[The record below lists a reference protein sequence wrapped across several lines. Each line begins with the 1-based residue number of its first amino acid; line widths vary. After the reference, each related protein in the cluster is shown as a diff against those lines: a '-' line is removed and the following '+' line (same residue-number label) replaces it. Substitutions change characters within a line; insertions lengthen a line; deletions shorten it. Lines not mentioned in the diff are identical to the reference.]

1 MNNLMHAELI
11 INVTP
16 WETRVA
22 LLENGSAVEFHVERV
37 AERGYV
43 GNIYKGRVVRV
54 LPGMQ
59 AAFVNIG
66 LERTAFLYVTDVYD
80 HLPEFEFMLGRSED
94 EENYLTDFAADEEYP
109 LHYTQPFFRIEDL
122 LHEGQEILVQVAKDP
137 MGSKGAR
144 VTSHISLPERHLV
157 LMPTMNHMGISRK
170 IEDDSERKR
179 LKETIDS
186 LRPNGFGFIARTA
199 CEGATTENIQA
210 ELEFLLHLWTNIQ
223 KRAESL
229 HCPSLV
235 YEDLDITLRVV
246 RDLFTC
252 DVKRLVVDSRP
263 AYERILA
270 FVETFALH
278 LQPSVELYEKSM
290 PIFDAF
296 GIEVELSKTLRKKV
310 WLKSGGYILIETTEA
325 LIAIDVNTGKYIG
338 KRYLEDTILKT
349 NLEAAKEIAYQL
361 RLRNM
366 GGLIII
372 DFIDMENAANREY
385 VFNTLKE
392 AIKKDRSKANILR
405 MSEIGLIQMTRKRNR
420 ENLHHIL
427 CEPCFYCE
435 GAGEL
440 KSKRTLCYEIFRRI
454 QREALHDERTRIHIQ
469 VHPKIGEML
478 FKEEAHNVELLEK
491 SLEREITIV
500 SKPEFHQE
508 QYKIKYL

>member
-1 MNNLMHAELI
+1 MHAELI
-11 INVTP
+11 INATH

-22 LLENGSAVEFHVERV
+22 LLENGSVVEFHVERV
-37 AERGYV
+37 AERGYI

-80 HLPEFEFMLGRSED
+80 HLSEFELMLGRSED
-94 EENYLTDFAADEEYP
+94 EENCLTDSNTEEEQT
-109 LHYTQPFFRIEDL
+109 LHYIPPSFRIEDL

-137 MGSKGAR
+137 IGSKGAR
-144 VTSHISLPERHLV
+144 VTSHISLPGRHLV
-157 LMPTMNHMGISRK
+157 LMPTMNHLGISRK
-170 IEDDSERKR
+170 IEDESERKR
-179 LKETIDS
+179 LKEIIDS

-199 CEGATTENIQA
+199 SEGAKTENIRA
-210 ELEFLLHLWTNIQ
+210 EMEFLLQLWSNIQ
-223 KRAESL
+223 KRAENL

-252 DVKRLVVDSRP
+252 DLKRLVVDSRP
-263 AYERILA
+263 TYERILA
-270 FVETFALH
+270 FIETIALH
-278 LQPSVELYEKSM
+278 LRPSVELYEQPK

-296 GIEVELSKTLRKKV
+296 SIEVELSKALRKKV
-310 WLKSGGYILIETTEA
+310 WLKSGGYILIESTEA
-325 LIAIDVNTGKYIG
+325 LTAIDVNTGKYVG
-338 KRYLEDTILKT
+338 KHQLEDTILKT
-349 NLEAAKEIAYQL
+349 NLEAAKEIAFQL
-361 RLRNM
+361 RLRNI

-372 DFIDMENAANREY
+372 DFIDMENAANRED
-385 VFNTLKE
+385 VFNALKE
-392 AIKKDRSKANILR
+392 AIKKDRSKTNILR
-405 MSEIGLIQMTRKRNR
+405 MSKIGLIQMTRKRNR

-454 QREALHDERTRIHIQ
+454 QRETMHNDSTTVNLL
-469 VHPKIGEML
+469 VHPRIGEML
-478 FKEEAHNVELLEK
+478 FKEENRNVELLEK

-500 SKPEFHQE
+500 SKPEFHLE
-508 QYKIKYL
+508 QYQIKYS

>member
-1 MNNLMHAELI
+1 MQAELI
-11 INVTP
+11 INATH

-22 LLENGSAVEFHVERV
+22 LLENGSVVEFHVERL

-80 HLPEFEFMLGRSED
+80 HLSEFELMLGRSED
-94 EENYLTDFAADEEYP
+94 EENCIADFNAEEEQA
-109 LHYTQPFFRIEDL
+109 LHYSPPSFRIEDL
-122 LHEGQEILVQVAKDP
+122 LYEGQEILVQVVKDP
-137 MGSKGAR
+137 IGSKGAR
-144 VTSHISLPERHLV
+144 VTSHISLPGRHLV
-157 LMPTMNHMGISRK
+157 LMPTMNHLGISRK
-170 IEDDSERKR
+170 IEDESERKR
-179 LKETIDS
+179 LKEILDS

-199 CEGATTENIQA
+199 SEGAKTENIKA
-210 ELEFLLHLWTNIQ
+210 EMEFLLQLWSNIQ

-235 YEDLDITLRVV
+235 HEDLDITLRVV

-252 DVKRLVVDSRP
+252 DLRRLVVDSRA

-270 FVETFALH
+270 FIETIALH
-278 LQPSVELYEKSM
+278 LRPSVELYEQRK

-296 GIEVELSKTLRKKV
+296 NIEVELSKALRKKV
-310 WLKSGGYILIETTEA
+310 WLKSGGYILIESTEA
-325 LIAIDVNTGKYIG
+325 LTAIDVNTGKYVG
-338 KRYLEDTILKT
+338 KHQLEDTILKT
-349 NLEAAKEIAYQL
+349 NLEAAKEIAFQL
-361 RLRNM
+361 RLRNI

-372 DFIDMENAANREY
+372 DFIDMENAVNRED
-385 VFNTLKE
+385 VFNALKE
-392 AIKKDRSKANILR
+392 AIKKDGSKTNILR
-405 MSEIGLIQMTRKRNR
+405 MSKIGLIQMTRKRNR

-427 CEPCFYCE
+427 CEPCFYCD

-454 QREALHDERTRIHIQ
+454 QRETMHNDSTTIDLL

-478 FKEEAHNVELLEK
+478 FKEETRNLELLEK
-491 SLEREITIV
+491 SLYIEITIV
-500 SKPEFHQE
+500 LKPEFHLE
-508 QYKIKYL
+508 QYQIKYL